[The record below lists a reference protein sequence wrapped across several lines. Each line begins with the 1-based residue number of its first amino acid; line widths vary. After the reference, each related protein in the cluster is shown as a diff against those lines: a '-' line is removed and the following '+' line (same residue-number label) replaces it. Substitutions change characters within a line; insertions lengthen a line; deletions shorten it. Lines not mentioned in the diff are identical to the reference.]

1 MMMDPETKKI
11 KELFMERPIW
21 SRHALIERS
30 GIRAANLKKI
40 LPYIAFYWSTGP
52 WKRMWH
58 RLEPVFDPRIEK
70 ILGRRLQTVD
80 IRRVSAKNEMKNS
93 KFTLVSILNHLK

>member
-40 LPYIAFYWSTGP
+40 LPYIAFYWSTCP
-52 WKRMWH
+52 WKQMWH
-58 RLEPVFDPRIEK
+58 RLEQVFDPRIEK
-70 ILGRRLQTVD
+70 NSWQKASAGRYKESFNLDGYR
-80 IRRVSAKNEMKNS
+80 
-93 KFTLVSILNHLK
+93 